1 MLTIAFNRR
10 TKLNLGITKI
20 SFVKI
25 FYLSIKEVK
34 KWQMHFRELCFKFTL
49 YTVAR
54 SVFDLMRTQ
63 VINPLNHNLLLMI
76 LHCQVFPI
84 NS

>member
-1 MLTIAFNRR
+1 MLNIVFNRR
-10 TKLNLGITKI
+10 TKLNLGII
-20 SFVKI
+20 EIIFVKI

-34 KWQMHFRELCFKFTL
+34 TWQRHFRELCFKFTL

-54 SVFDLMRTQ
+54 SVFDLSRTQ

-76 LHCQVFPI
+76 LYCQVFSI